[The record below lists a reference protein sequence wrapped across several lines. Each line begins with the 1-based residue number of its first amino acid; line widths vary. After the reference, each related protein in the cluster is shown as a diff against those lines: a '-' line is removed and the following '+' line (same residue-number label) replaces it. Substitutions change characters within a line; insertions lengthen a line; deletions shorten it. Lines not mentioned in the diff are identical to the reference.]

1 MNGALGLLFNATV
14 DIAGV
19 PVSALVDPGLS
30 AIIMSIQDTEPRQ
43 QFHKKLC
50 RSPITTFP
58 HDMVN
63 LEYSQQAAG
72 ESQH

>member
-30 AIIMSIQDTEPRQ
+30 AIIMSIQDNQNQGSNST
-43 QFHKKLC
+43 
-50 RSPITTFP
+50 RSSPEAEVALWDYTAEG
-58 HDMVN
+58 
-63 LEYSQQAAG
+63 L
-72 ESQH
+72 SQHSLIIW